1 LTVLSRKLDLA
12 DDVDFEA
19 VASWC
24 ENYTGADLQA
34 LLYNAQLEAI
44 HETIDTYSRIRD
56 DPQPSQNDKGYSRDF
71 TIVSL
76 NDQNS
81 VAFSLTPDLKSQL
94 EKKVPV

>member
-1 LTVLSRKLDLA
+1 
-12 DDVDFEA
+12 
-19 VASWC
+19 
-24 ENYTGADLQA
+24 LQA

-94 EKKVPV
+94 EKKGTCVKTCFRKTVSEMNIGFRLAI